1 MQLELQ
7 FIAARTSDPATSQA
21 NRDAYVRKMSQR
33 DLLLVTYY
41 NFWKLQHEPYADGM
55 TDEEVGFATILN
67 GESMYAQRAC
77 YWKRC
82 SELRKNGF
90 IRATGETRVS
100 AAGQMQQVCQITPE
114 GIAHVESH
122 LHK

>member
-1 MQLELQ
+1 MQLPLQ

-21 NRDAYVRKMSQR
+21 NRDAYMHKMSQR
-33 DLLLVTYY
+33 DLLLMTYY
-41 NFWKLQHEPYADGM
+41 NFWKLNVAPYSHGM
-55 TDEEVGFATILN
+55 TDEEVGSATILN

-90 IRATGETRVS
+90 IRATGETRIS
-100 AAGQMQQVCQITPE
+100 SAGQMQQVCEITQE
-114 GIAHVESH
+114 GIDHVESH
-122 LHK
+122 LLK